1 MTKFEFLFAL
11 HEKLKG
17 LPEAEVEDR
26 LRFYIEMIEDR
37 IESGLSEEEAVAAAG
52 SVEEIAAQI
61 AADISPAPSEPK
73 QAEPAK
79 QAKPKQKAGQTALL
93 AMGSPLWFP
102 LLIAAFAVGL
112 GLYVSLWAVIVSL
125 WSVFASF
132 IACGVAGI
140 LGGVIMAFAGHSP
153 AGFALMAAGL
163 ICTGLSIFTFFGC
176 KAVTKGTTLL
186 TKKLALWL
194 KGRFSRKEDTAC

>member
-1 MTKFEFLFAL
+1 MTKYEFLFAL

-61 AADISPAPSEPK
+61 AGDISAPEPERL
-73 QAEPAK
+73 EPVK
-79 QAKPKQKAGQTALL
+79 QAKPKRKAGEIVLL
-93 AMGSPLWFP
+93 AMGSPLWLP
-102 LLIAAFAVGL
+102 LLIAAFAVVFSL
-112 GLYVSLWAVIVSL
+112 FISLWAVIVSL
-125 WSVFASF
+125 WAVFASL
-132 IACGVAGI
+132 IACGIACI
-140 LGGVIMAFAGHSP
+140 LGGLVTVFVGNGP
-153 AGFALMAAGL
+153 AGFALLAAGS
-163 ICTGLSIFTFFGC
+163 ICTGLSIFAFFAC

-186 TKKLALWL
+186 TKKLVLWL
-194 KGRFSRKEDTAC
+194 KGRFSRKEDAKC